1 MDFGSAMP
9 ARIPITNRQVA
20 LQQQDIAAE
29 HSSMPYR
36 APELFDVK
44 TDTTL
49 TEAVDIWSLGCTL
62 YAMAYGYSPFETSQQ
77 SEHGGSI
84 AMAVM
89 SGRYFVPRN
98 NDHMSEGFKQ
108 IIERCLQVD
117 PAKRVTISQ
126 LIDLVQQALSRL
138 S

>member
-9 ARIPITNRQVA
+9 ARIEITNRQIA

-49 TEAVDIWSLGCTL
+49 TEAVDVWSLGCTL
-62 YAMAYGYSPFETSQQ
+62 YAMAYGTSPFETSQQ

-84 AMAVM
+84 AMAVL
-89 SGRYFVPRN
+89 SGKYSIPS
-98 NDHMSEGFKQ
+98 NDRMSEGFKE
-108 IIERCLQVD
+108 IVRGCLQVD
-117 PAKRVTISQ
+117 PDKRWTIGKVIQETSS
-126 LIDLVQQALSRL
+126 ALNRL
-138 S
+138 Q